1 MTRLLVLGNS
11 HAATLRRAFPDI
23 AQEWPGLAVDFWGLP
38 GAAFAKARQDGS
50 GILRP
55 DPEDAVSQRKAGQWN
70 SQDHVDL
77 TGYDRIL
84 LVGLRYGLRPGQ
96 GLMRALQPLDW
107 GSRGGALGVSEG
119 FLRAA
124 LRAGINAVLQAQNA
138 RTALDGRFILMPA
151 PYPATTVTDPGP
163 LHEPVPA
170 AVARLTRAD
179 DLQRIYE
186 EELAAAHAAL
196 GLRIVFQP
204 PETQDRAFL
213 TGARFLEDPARDA
226 RHMNA
231 AYGLCAF
238 RALARHIPDL
248 RQPDLRPDLRPALPP
263 ASAGKRI
270 A

>member
-11 HAATLRRAFPDI
+11 HAATLRRALPV
-23 AQEWPGLAVDFWGLP
+23 AAPEWPGVTTDFWGLP
-38 GAAFAKARQDGS
+38 GAAFAKARQDES

-70 SQDHVDL
+70 RQDHVDL
-77 TGYDRIL
+77 TAYDHIL
-84 LVGLRYGLRPGQ
+84 LVGLRYGLRPAQ
-96 GLMRALQPLDW
+96 GFMRALHPLDW
-107 GSRGGALGVSEG
+107 GNRSGALGVSEG

-124 LRAGINAVLQAQNA
+124 LRAEIMAVLHAQNA

-151 PYPATTVTDPGP
+151 PYPAASVTEPGP

-170 AVARLTRAD
+170 AVARLARAA
-179 DLQRIYE
+179 DLQAIYD
-186 EELAAAHAAL
+186 EELMEAHKAL
-196 GLRIVFQP
+196 GLMLVLQP

-213 TGARFLEDPARDA
+213 TKTQFLEEPGRDA

-231 AYGLCAF
+231 SYGLI
-238 RALARHIPDL
+238 ALQAMARHIPDL
-248 RQPDLRPDLRPALPP
+248 YPDLHPALT
-263 ASAGKRI
+263 GKRI